1 MGVELVVADP
11 GDGDELVA
19 VDVEP
24 PSPRAAVRT
33 ASLESNE
40 SNAARLDPRFTFDAF
55 VPASSNRLPL
65 AAAQTVAETPGKAYN
80 PLFIYGA
87 SGLGK
92 THLLHAIGN
101 YVQDNYS
108 KMRVLY
114 VTTEHFLNDFID
126 AIRYKTTLAFKRQ
139 YRECDVLLIDDI
151 QFIQNREALQE
162 ELFHTYN
169 TLQGAGKQ
177 IVLTSDRT
185 PKAIE
190 TLEERLRSRL
200 LSGLITEIDRPDLET
215 RLAILRTKAEYD
227 RIALPD
233 DVAEFIATHVRDNIR
248 ELEGAIIRVN
258 AFANLNREPIT
269 LDLAKR
275 VLSDLGDETPTI
287 TPDAIVDAVADFY
300 HFSPNEVRG
309 PRRVRPLVTA
319 RHVAMFLMRDLL
331 AGLLVPDDREDLR
344 RPQPHDGHQRR
355 REDPG
360 PDGRAPA
367 ALRPGHPAA
376 PPAEGGGLTVRNHA
390 NNVCT
395 ARAYPVPRC
404 ARPPQISAGPR
415 DLEQCF
421 PLVTVGQWMNKCP
434 LIRHNSKLST
444 IHTPTMTI
452 PSLYETLCGASKR
465 KVARP

>member
-1 MGVELVVADP
+1 MGDVEELWAQCAESLRDQVSESVWSLTLRSLRPVDFAGDKLVLEAPNPLQRNRVHDRYLQLVEDTMTTVVGHPVAVELVVAEAGDP
-11 GDGDELVA
+11 ADMAQRA
-19 VDVEP
+19 VEAEP
-24 PSPRAAVRT
+24 PAPSPAVAVRT
-33 ASLESNE
+33 ASSESNE
-40 SNAARLDPRFTFDAF
+40 SHAARLDPRFTFDTF
-55 VPASSNRLPL
+55 VSASSNRLPL

-108 KMRVLY
+108 RMRVLY

-126 AIRYKTTLAFKRQ
+126 AIRNKTTLTFKRQ

-151 QFIQNREALQE
+151 QFIQGREGLQE

-185 PKAIE
+185 PKAID

-200 LSGLITEIDRPDLET
+200 LSGLLTEIDRPDLET

-227 RIALPD
+227 RIVLPD
-233 DVAEFIATHVRDNIR
+233 DVAEFIASHVRDNIR

-287 TPDAIVDAVADFY
+287 TPEAIVNAVADFY
-300 HFSPNEVRG
+300 HFTPSEIRG

-331 AGLLVPDDREDLR
+331 ADYSYPMIARIFDDRNHTTVISAVEKIRGQMAERQQLYDQVTLLR
-344 RPQPHDGHQRR
+344 RQLKG
-355 REDPG
+355 
-360 PDGRAPA
+360 
-367 ALRPGHPAA
+367 
-376 PPAEGGGLTVRNHA
+376 EG
-390 NNVCT
+390 
-395 ARAYPVPRC
+395 
-404 ARPPQISAGPR
+404 
-415 DLEQCF
+415 
-421 PLVTVGQWMNKCP
+421 
-434 LIRHNSKLST
+434 
-444 IHTPTMTI
+444 
-452 PSLYETLCGASKR
+452 
-465 KVARP
+465 

>member
-1 MGVELVVADP
+1 MGDVDELWAQCAESLREQVSENVWSLTLRSLRPVDFAGDKLVLEAPNPIQRNRVNERYLQLVEDTLATVVGHRVEVELVIADP
-11 GDGDELVA
+11 GAMPQLQPLAPSEVA
-19 VDVEP
+19 VT
-24 PSPRAAVRT
+24 SPAVAVRT
-33 ASLESNE
+33 ASSETNE
-40 SNAARLDPRFTFDAF
+40 SHAARLDPRFTFDAF
-55 VPASSNRLPL
+55 VSASSNRLPL

-108 KMRVLY
+108 RMRVLY

-126 AIRYKTTLAFKRQ
+126 AIRNKTTLTFKRQ

-151 QFIQNREALQE
+151 QFIQGREGLQE

-215 RLAILRTKAEYD
+215 RLAILRTKADYD

-233 DVAEFIATHVRDNIR
+233 DVAEFIASHVRDNIR

-275 VLSDLGDETPTI
+275 VLSDLGDETPVI
-287 TPDAIVDAVADFY
+287 TPEAIVTTVAEYY
-300 HFSPNEVRG
+300 HFTPTEVRG

-331 AGLLVPDDREDLR
+331 PDYSYPMIARIFDDRNHTTVISAVEKIRGQMAERQQLYDQVTQLR
-344 RPQPHDGHQRR
+344 RQLKG
-355 REDPG
+355 
-360 PDGRAPA
+360 
-367 ALRPGHPAA
+367 
-376 PPAEGGGLTVRNHA
+376 EG
-390 NNVCT
+390 
-395 ARAYPVPRC
+395 
-404 ARPPQISAGPR
+404 
-415 DLEQCF
+415 
-421 PLVTVGQWMNKCP
+421 
-434 LIRHNSKLST
+434 
-444 IHTPTMTI
+444 
-452 PSLYETLCGASKR
+452 
-465 KVARP
+465 

>member
-1 MGVELVVADP
+1 VEDSVADVDKLWAQCAESLREQVSENVWSLTLRALRPVDFSGDKLVLEAPNPLQRNRVNERYLQLVEDTVTVVVGHPVGVELVVATLGDRELDAIDP
-11 GDGDELVA
+11 EV
-19 VDVEP
+19 
-24 PSPRAAVRT
+24 PSPVAAVRR
-33 ASLESNE
+33 ASSESNE

-126 AIRYKTTLAFKRQ
+126 AIRSKTTLAFKRQ

-151 QFIQNREALQE
+151 QFIQNRESLQE

-200 LSGLITEIDRPDLET
+200 LSGLLTEIDRPDLET

-227 RIALPD
+227 RIALPG
-233 DVAEFIATHVRDNIR
+233 DVAEFIASHVRDNIR

-275 VLSDLGDETPTI
+275 VLSDLGDETPSI
-287 TPDAIVDAVADFY
+287 TPDAIVDAVAEYY

-331 AGLLVPDDREDLR
+331 PDYSYPMIARIFDDRNHTTVISAVEKIRGQMAERQALYDQVTQLR
-344 RPQPHDGHQRR
+344 RQLKG
-355 REDPG
+355 E
-360 PDGRAPA
+360 
-367 ALRPGHPAA
+367 
-376 PPAEGGGLTVRNHA
+376 
-390 NNVCT
+390 
-395 ARAYPVPRC
+395 
-404 ARPPQISAGPR
+404 S
-415 DLEQCF
+415 
-421 PLVTVGQWMNKCP
+421 
-434 LIRHNSKLST
+434 
-444 IHTPTMTI
+444 
-452 PSLYETLCGASKR
+452 
-465 KVARP
+465 

>member
-1 MGVELVVADP
+1 VEDYVADVDELWEQCAESLREQVSENVWFLTLGALRPVDFAGDKLVLAAPNPLQRNRVQDRYLQLVEDTVTAVVGHQVGIELVIADP
-11 GDGDELVA
+11 VEGDELA
-19 VDVEP
+19 ALDVEV

-33 ASLESNE
+33 ASSESNE

-126 AIRYKTTLAFKRQ
+126 AIRSKTTLAFKRQ

-227 RIALPD
+227 RIALPS
-233 DVAEFIATHVRDNIR
+233 DVAEFIASHVRDNIR

-287 TPDAIVDAVADFY
+287 TPEAIVDAVADFY

-331 AGLLVPDDREDLR
+331 PDYSYPMIARIFDDRNHTTVISAVEKIRGQMAERQQLYDQVTLLR
-344 RPQPHDGHQRR
+344 RQLKG
-355 REDPG
+355 
-360 PDGRAPA
+360 
-367 ALRPGHPAA
+367 
-376 PPAEGGGLTVRNHA
+376 EG
-390 NNVCT
+390 
-395 ARAYPVPRC
+395 
-404 ARPPQISAGPR
+404 
-415 DLEQCF
+415 
-421 PLVTVGQWMNKCP
+421 
-434 LIRHNSKLST
+434 
-444 IHTPTMTI
+444 
-452 PSLYETLCGASKR
+452 
-465 KVARP
+465 

>member
-1 MGVELVVADP
+1 VEDYVADVDELWAQCAESLREQVSDNVWSLTLRELRPVDFTGDKLVLEAPNPLQRNRVNDRYLQLVEDTLATVVGHRVGVELAVATPSD
-11 GDGDELVA
+11 DDELL
-19 VDVEP
+19 DEP
-24 PSPRAAVRT
+24 TQSTSPGIAPGAAR
-33 ASLESNE
+33 ESNE
-40 SNAARLDPRFTFDAF
+40 SHAARLDPRFTFDAF
-55 VPASSNRLPL
+55 VSASSNRLPL

-108 KMRVLY
+108 RMRVLY

-126 AIRYKTTLAFKRQ
+126 AIRSKTTLGFKRQ

-151 QFIQNREALQE
+151 QFIQGREGLQE

-169 TLQGAGKQ
+169 TLLGAGKQ

-200 LSGLITEIDRPDLET
+200 LSGLLTEIDRPDLET

-233 DVAEFIATHVRDNIR
+233 EVAEFIATHVRDNIR

-287 TPDAIVDAVADFY
+287 TPDAIVTAVADFY
-300 HFSPNEVRG
+300 HFTPNEVRG

-331 AGLLVPDDREDLR
+331 ADYSYPMIARIFDDRNHTTVISAVEKIRRQMAERQHLYDQVTQLR
-344 RPQPHDGHQRR
+344 RQLKG
-355 REDPG
+355 E
-360 PDGRAPA
+360 
-367 ALRPGHPAA
+367 
-376 PPAEGGGLTVRNHA
+376 
-390 NNVCT
+390 
-395 ARAYPVPRC
+395 
-404 ARPPQISAGPR
+404 S
-415 DLEQCF
+415 
-421 PLVTVGQWMNKCP
+421 
-434 LIRHNSKLST
+434 
-444 IHTPTMTI
+444 
-452 PSLYETLCGASKR
+452 
-465 KVARP
+465 

>member
-1 MGVELVVADP
+1 VEDDVADVDELWAQCAEPLREQVSENVWSLTLRALRPVDFSGDKLVLEAPNALQRNRVNERYLQLVEDTVTAVVGHSVGVELVVAMPSEDDLEPVDP
-11 GDGDELVA
+11 EA
-19 VDVEP
+19 
-24 PSPRAAVRT
+24 PSPVAAVRR
-33 ASLESNE
+33 ASSESNE

-65 AAAQTVAETPGKAYN
+65 AAAQTVAETPGRAYN

-126 AIRYKTTLAFKRQ
+126 AIRSKTTLAFKRQ

-151 QFIQNREALQE
+151 QFIQNRESLQE

-200 LSGLITEIDRPDLET
+200 LSGLLTEIDRPDLET

-227 RIALPD
+227 RIKLPD
-233 DVAEFIATHVRDNIR
+233 DVAEFIASHVRDNIR

-275 VLSDLGDETPTI
+275 VLSDLGDETPSI
-287 TPDAIVDAVADFY
+287 TPEAIVDAVADFY

-319 RHVAMFLMRDLL
+319 RHVAMFLMRELL
-331 AGLLVPDDREDLR
+331 PDYSYPMIARIFDDRNHTTVISAVEKIRGQMAERQQLYDQVTQLR
-344 RPQPHDGHQRR
+344 RQLKG
-355 REDPG
+355 
-360 PDGRAPA
+360 
-367 ALRPGHPAA
+367 
-376 PPAEGGGLTVRNHA
+376 EG
-390 NNVCT
+390 
-395 ARAYPVPRC
+395 
-404 ARPPQISAGPR
+404 
-415 DLEQCF
+415 
-421 PLVTVGQWMNKCP
+421 
-434 LIRHNSKLST
+434 
-444 IHTPTMTI
+444 
-452 PSLYETLCGASKR
+452 
-465 KVARP
+465 

>member
-1 MGVELVVADP
+1 MEEHVADVEELWAQCAESLREQVSESVWAITLRSLRPVDFSGDKLVLEAPNPMQRNRIHERYLQLVSDTVNTVVGHDVEVEVVVANPD
-11 GDGDELVA
+11 DANEDADEEPVVA
-19 VDVEP
+19 AATAVV
-24 PSPRAAVRT
+24 RAASSET
-33 ASLESNE
+33 NEAHAS
-40 SNAARLDPRFTFDAF
+40 RLDPRFTFDAF
-55 VPASSNRLPL
+55 VSASSNRLPL
-65 AAAQTVAETPGKAYN
+65 AAAQTVAETPGRAYN

-101 YVQDNYS
+101 YVKAN
-108 KMRVLY
+108 
-114 VTTEHFLNDFID
+114 
-126 AIRYKTTLAFKRQ
+126 TLPFKRQ

-151 QFIQNREALQE
+151 QFIQGREGLQE

-185 PKAIE
+185 PKAID

-200 LSGLITEIDRPDLET
+200 LSGLLTEIDRPDLET
-215 RLAILRTKAEYD
+215 RLAILRTKADYD
-227 RIALPD
+227 RIALPN

-287 TPDAIVDAVADFY
+287 TPDAIVAAVAAFY
-300 HFSPNEVRG
+300 RFSPNEIRG

-331 AGLLVPDDREDLR
+331 ADYSYPMIARIFDDRNHTTVISAVEKIRGQMAERQQLYDQVTLLR
-344 RPQPHDGHQRR
+344 RQLKG
-355 REDPG
+355 E
-360 PDGRAPA
+360 
-367 ALRPGHPAA
+367 
-376 PPAEGGGLTVRNHA
+376 
-390 NNVCT
+390 
-395 ARAYPVPRC
+395 
-404 ARPPQISAGPR
+404 S
-415 DLEQCF
+415 
-421 PLVTVGQWMNKCP
+421 
-434 LIRHNSKLST
+434 
-444 IHTPTMTI
+444 
-452 PSLYETLCGASKR
+452 
-465 KVARP
+465 

>member
-1 MGVELVVADP
+1 MLEAPSPLQRNRVNERYLQLVEDTVTAVVGHPVGVELVVAVWRPDERAQRPEVDRAVP
-11 GDGDELVA
+11 GRRRPHRLAGVQRDE
-19 VDVEP
+19 
-24 PSPRAAVRT
+24 RRK
-33 ASLESNE
+33 
-40 SNAARLDPRFTFDAF
+40 ARPEVHLRRL

-92 THLLHAIGN
+92 THLLHAIGK

-126 AIRYKTTLAFKRQ
+126 AIRNKSTLAFKRQ

-169 TLQGAGKQ
+169 TLHGAGKQ

-227 RIALPD
+227 RIKLPD
-233 DVAEFIATHVRDNIR
+233 DVAEFIASHVRDNIR

-258 AFANLNREPIT
+258 AFANLNREAIT

-275 VLSDLGDETPTI
+275 VLSDLGDETPSI
-287 TPDAIVDAVADFY
+287 TPDAIVDAVAEYY
-300 HFSPNEVRG
+300 HFSRTRSAG
-309 PRRVRPLVTA
+309 PGRVRPLVTA
-319 RHVAMFLMRDLL
+319 RHVAMFLMRELMADYSYPMI
-331 AGLLVPDDREDLR
+331 ARIFDDRNHTTVISAVEKIRGQMAERQVLYDQVTQLR
-344 RPQPHDGHQRR
+344 RQLKG
-355 REDPG
+355 E
-360 PDGRAPA
+360 
-367 ALRPGHPAA
+367 
-376 PPAEGGGLTVRNHA
+376 
-390 NNVCT
+390 
-395 ARAYPVPRC
+395 
-404 ARPPQISAGPR
+404 S
-415 DLEQCF
+415 
-421 PLVTVGQWMNKCP
+421 
-434 LIRHNSKLST
+434 
-444 IHTPTMTI
+444 
-452 PSLYETLCGASKR
+452 
-465 KVARP
+465 

>member
-1 MGVELVVADP
+1 VADVDELWTRCAESLREQVSENVWSLTLRSLRPVDFAGDKLVLEAPNPLQRNRVNDRYLQLVEDTVTAVVGHPVGVELVVASAPD
-11 GDGDELVA
+11 DDQLEA
-19 VDVEP
+19 EADVP
-24 PSPRAAVRT
+24 APALAAVRT
-33 ASLESNE
+33 ASIESNE
-40 SNAARLDPRFTFDAF
+40 SYAARLDPRFTFDAF

-101 YVQDNYS
+101 YVHANYS
-108 KMRVLY
+108 KMRVCY

-126 AIRYKTTLAFKRQ
+126 AIRTKTTLAFKRQ

-151 QFIQNREALQE
+151 QFIQNRESLQE

-169 TLQGAGKQ
+169 TLHGAGKQ
-177 IVLTSDRT
+177 IVITSDRT

-227 RIALPD
+227 RIKLPD
-233 DVAEFIATHVRDNIR
+233 DVAEFIASHVRDNIR

-258 AFANLNREPIT
+258 AFANLNREAIT

-275 VLSDLGDETPTI
+275 VLSDLGDETPAI
-287 TPDAIVDAVADFY
+287 TPEAIVASVAEYY
-300 HFSPNEVRG
+300 HFTPSEVRG

-331 AGLLVPDDREDLR
+331 PDYSYPMIARIFDDRNHTTVISAVEKIRGQMAERQQLYDQVTQLR
-344 RPQPHDGHQRR
+344 RQLKG
-355 REDPG
+355 
-360 PDGRAPA
+360 
-367 ALRPGHPAA
+367 
-376 PPAEGGGLTVRNHA
+376 EG
-390 NNVCT
+390 
-395 ARAYPVPRC
+395 
-404 ARPPQISAGPR
+404 
-415 DLEQCF
+415 
-421 PLVTVGQWMNKCP
+421 
-434 LIRHNSKLST
+434 
-444 IHTPTMTI
+444 
-452 PSLYETLCGASKR
+452 
-465 KVARP
+465 

>member
-1 MGVELVVADP
+1 VEDNVGDVDELWAQCAESLREQVSENVWSLTLRTLRPVDFSGDKLVLQAPNALQRNRVNDRYLQLVTDTLTTVVGHPVDVELVIAEAGDPVSPAPAADDP
-11 GDGDELVA
+11 DEVTA
-19 VDVEP
+19 
-24 PSPRAAVRT
+24 RAPTVVMRG
-33 ASLESNE
+33 ESNE
-40 SNAARLDPRFTFDAF
+40 SHAARLDPRFTFDAF
-55 VPASSNRLPL
+55 VSASSNRLPL

-108 KMRVLY
+108 TMRVLY

-126 AIRYKTTLAFKRQ
+126 AIRNKTTLTFKRQ

-151 QFIQNREALQE
+151 QFIQGREGLQE

-200 LSGLITEIDRPDLET
+200 LSGLLTEIDRPDLET

-287 TPDAIVDAVADFY
+287 TPDAIVEAVAAYY
-300 HFSPNEVRG
+300 HFTPSEIRG

-319 RHVAMFLMRDLL
+319 RHVAMFLMRDLM
-331 AGLLVPDDREDLR
+331 ADYSYPMIARTFDDRNHTTVISAVEKIRGQMAERQQLYDQVTHLR
-344 RPQPHDGHQRR
+344 RQLKG
-355 REDPG
+355 
-360 PDGRAPA
+360 
-367 ALRPGHPAA
+367 
-376 PPAEGGGLTVRNHA
+376 EG
-390 NNVCT
+390 
-395 ARAYPVPRC
+395 
-404 ARPPQISAGPR
+404 
-415 DLEQCF
+415 
-421 PLVTVGQWMNKCP
+421 
-434 LIRHNSKLST
+434 
-444 IHTPTMTI
+444 
-452 PSLYETLCGASKR
+452 
-465 KVARP
+465 

>member
-1 MGVELVVADP
+1 VGDVDELWAQCAESLREQVSENVWSLTLRSLRPVDFAGDKLVLEAPNPIQRNRVNERYLQLVEDTLATVVGHRVEVELVIADP
-11 GDGDELVA
+11 GAMPQLQPLAPSEVA
-19 VDVEP
+19 VT
-24 PSPRAAVRT
+24 SPAVAVRT
-33 ASLESNE
+33 ASSETNE
-40 SNAARLDPRFTFDAF
+40 SHAARLDPRFTFDAF
-55 VPASSNRLPL
+55 VSASSNRLPL

-108 KMRVLY
+108 RMRVLY

-126 AIRYKTTLAFKRQ
+126 AIRNKTTLTFKRQ

-151 QFIQNREALQE
+151 QFIQGREGLQE

-215 RLAILRTKAEYD
+215 RLAILRTKADYD

-233 DVAEFIATHVRDNIR
+233 DVAEFIASHVRDNIR

-275 VLSDLGDETPTI
+275 VLSDLGDETPVI
-287 TPDAIVDAVADFY
+287 TPEAIVTTVAEYY
-300 HFSPNEVRG
+300 HFTPTEVRG

-331 AGLLVPDDREDLR
+331 PDYSYPMIARIFDDRNHTTVISAVEKIRGQMAERQQLYDQVTQLR
-344 RPQPHDGHQRR
+344 RQLKG
-355 REDPG
+355 
-360 PDGRAPA
+360 
-367 ALRPGHPAA
+367 
-376 PPAEGGGLTVRNHA
+376 EG
-390 NNVCT
+390 
-395 ARAYPVPRC
+395 
-404 ARPPQISAGPR
+404 
-415 DLEQCF
+415 
-421 PLVTVGQWMNKCP
+421 
-434 LIRHNSKLST
+434 
-444 IHTPTMTI
+444 
-452 PSLYETLCGASKR
+452 
-465 KVARP
+465 